1 MTMTF
6 RTKEYFVKEAFASI
20 KRNSLMSIASIS
32 TVAVSLLILGIFTLV
47 IVNMNNIANVLESQV
62 QITAYIKDGVEQK
75 EMDAL
80 GEELK
85 AMEGVTQVTFVS
97 KEEALSRFS
106 QRLGESKELL
116 DGIGEENPLPNSY
129 EVQVSTPEQVNSV
142 VQKVNTFSIVE
153 ESTFGKEVIEH
164 LFSLTKVIRIGGV
177 ILIVFLAIAALF
189 IIANTI
195 RITVFSR
202 RKEVNIMKYVG
213 ATDWF
218 IRWPFLLEGILLGFL
233 GSLIAMLLL
242 VWVYGM
248 VVDKIHMSLPF
259 FPLVP
264 RYPLLVYNSLFL
276 LFIGTGIGA
285 LGSSISLRK
294 FLKV

>member
-1 MTMTF
+1 MTF
-6 RTKEYFVKEAFASI
+6 RTKEYFVKEALSSI
-20 KRNSLMSIASIS
+20 KRNRLVSIASIS
-32 TVAVSLLILGIFTLV
+32 TVAISLLILGLFTLV
-47 IVNMNNIANVLESQV
+47 IVNMNNIASALESQV

-75 EMDAL
+75 EIDAL
-80 GEELK
+80 GEEIK
-85 AMEGVTQVTFVS
+85 AIEGVTQINFVS
-97 KEEALSRFS
+97 KEEALSRFY
-106 QRLGESKELL
+106 QRLGESKDLL
-116 DGIGEENPLPNSY
+116 DGIGEENPLPNAY
-129 EVQVSTPEQVNSV
+129 EVQVSTPEQVRTVVERINS
-142 VQKVNTFSIVE
+142 FSVIE
-153 ESTFGKEVIEH
+153 EATFGKEVIEH
-164 LFSLTKVIRIGGV
+164 LFSLTKMVRIGGV

-233 GSLIAMLLL
+233 GSLIAIILLI
-242 VWVYGM
+242 WIYGM
-248 VVDKIHMSLPF
+248 VIDKIHASLAF

-276 LFIGTGIGA
+276 LFIGTSIGA

>member
-1 MTMTF
+1 MSF
-6 RTKEYFVKEAFASI
+6 RTKEYFVREALYSI
-20 KRNSLMSIASIS
+20 KRNRLMSIASIS
-32 TVAVSLLILGIFTLV
+32 TVAISLLILGLFTLV
-47 IVNMNNIANVLESQV
+47 IVNMNNIADVLESQV
-62 QITAYIKDGVEQK
+62 QITAYIKEGVEQK
-75 EMDAL
+75 EIDAL
-80 GEELK
+80 GQEIK
-85 AMEGVTQVTFVS
+85 AIDGVTQINFVS
-97 KEEALSRFS
+97 KEEALSRFY
-106 QRLGESKELL
+106 QRLGESRDLL
-116 DGIGEENPLPNSY
+116 DGIGDENPLPSSY
-129 EVQVSTPEQVNSV
+129 EVQVSTPEQVRAV
-142 VQKVNTFSIVE
+142 VEKINTFPIIE
-153 ESTFGKEVIEH
+153 EATYGKEVIEH
-164 LFSLTKVIRIGGV
+164 LFSLTKMIRIGGV
-177 ILIVFLAIAALF
+177 ILIVFLVIATLF

-233 GSLIAMLLL
+233 GSLIAIILLI
-242 VWVYGM
+242 WIYGTII
-248 VVDKIHMSLPF
+248 DKIHASLAF

-264 RYPLLVYNSLFL
+264 RNPLLMYNSLYL